1 MRKCI
6 IIPDSFKG
14 TMSSQEVCS
23 IIERTIKKH
32 YPHCDAISIPVAD
45 GGEGTVDCFL
55 SSMQGEKVYVSVENA
70 FGEKIRCF
78 YGRFDNMAVIEM
90 AAAAGMVSNDKR
102 DPMTASTY
110 GVGQLIKHAVAG
122 GCTKI
127 ILGLGGSCTNDAG
140 TGMTAALGT
149 IFSDSE
155 GRNFIPSGGTLT
167 DVCTIDNSRTEE
179 LLSGVEVCCM
189 CDINNTMYCRE
200 GAAYVFA
207 PQKGADREQV
217 ELLDYNLRR
226 FAETINDCM
235 HMDVSELVSGGAAG
249 GMGAGAYVFLGAK
262 LARGIELV
270 LDVVGFDSKLDN
282 CDCVFTGEGRF
293 DSQSLGG
300 KVVVGVAGHAKA
312 HGVPVIAVAGAAE
325 DNIDSGLLQDIGIM
339 RLYTTSKENESM
351 EEIRKNCRDN
361 LSAAMDKIMY
371 ELNSVEKPA

>member
-70 FGEKIRCF
+70 FGEEIRCF

-90 AAAAGMVSNDKR
+90 A
-102 DPMTASTY
+102 
-110 GVGQLIKHAVAG
+110 
-122 GCTKI
+122 
-127 ILGLGGSCTNDAG
+127 
-140 TGMTAALGT
+140 AALGT

-155 GRNFIPSGGTLT
+155 GRNFIPSGGTLA

-189 CDINNTMYCRE
+189 CDINNTMYGRE

-207 PQKGADREQV
+207 PQK
-217 ELLDYNLRR
+217 
-226 FAETINDCM
+226 
-235 HMDVSELVSGGAAG
+235 GAAG

>member
-70 FGEKIRCF
+70 FGEEIRCF

-90 AAAAGMVSNDKR
+90 A
-102 DPMTASTY
+102 
-110 GVGQLIKHAVAG
+110 
-122 GCTKI
+122 
-127 ILGLGGSCTNDAG
+127 
-140 TGMTAALGT
+140 AALGT

-155 GRNFIPSGGTLT
+155 GRNFIPSGGTLA

-189 CDINNTMYCRE
+189 CDINNTMYGRE

>member
-140 TGMTAALGT
+140 TGMAAALGT

-155 GRNFIPSGGTLT
+155 GRNFIPSGGTLA

-189 CDINNTMYCRE
+189 CDINNTMYGR
-200 GAAYVFA
+200 
-207 PQKGADREQV
+207 KGA
-217 ELLDYNLRR
+217 
-226 FAETINDCM
+226 
-235 HMDVSELVSGGAAG
+235 
-249 GMGAGAYVFLGAK
+249 AYVFLGAK

-351 EEIRKNCRDN
+351 EEIRKKCRDN